1 MIAVLCILIIVF
13 IYDIILTYIF
23 RMGDV
28 QSSHVSGKPTLFE
41 KISEDIGSGNEGDML
56 DMQCTLNQDPSV
68 TPPEL
73 LNRKETAASSEFTM
87 RSMQSTQESVVIE
100 EGSAGSIRRE
110 ELTSST
116 RKIVLGENP
125 EDQEED
131 IELMFKLME

>member
-1 MIAVLCILIIVF
+1 
-13 IYDIILTYIF
+13 
-23 RMGDV
+23 MGDV

-73 LNRKETAASSEFTM
+73 LNRKETMPASDFTIQ
-87 RSMQSTQESVVIE
+87 SMETTQESVLTE
-100 EGSAGSIRRE
+100 EGFGGSIRRE

-125 EDQEED
+125 EEEEE

>member
-1 MIAVLCILIIVF
+1 
-13 IYDIILTYIF
+13 
-23 RMGDV
+23 MGDV
-28 QSSHVSGKPTLFE
+28 QSSHFSGKPTLFE
-41 KISEDIGSGNEGDML
+41 KISEDLGSGNEGDML